1 MISKMLLYNNFPVI
15 VSMYNKKPIIRT
27 PIIVFDLDNT
37 LISSIKVKNYN
48 QHNNMNIRPCDYT
61 TNIPNRCDDEQY
73 NVWKRP
79 YSSVA
84 LYFLSKVA
92 NVYIY
97 TAATEDYAK
106 DIITNI
112 YPNFKPKNIYH
123 RDHWIAYNKSKDL
136 SIINNKNDDI
146 ILVDD
151 KLFNNIK
158 SQRFYHIPQ
167 YHYHNKGDTEMLR
180 LVVWMYFKF
189 IL

>member
-1 MISKMLLYNNFPVI
+1 MLSKMLLYNNFPI
-15 VSMYNKKPIIRT
+15 MISMYNKKPIFRKPT
-27 PIIVFDLDNT
+27 IVFDLDNT
-37 LISSIKVKNYN
+37 LISSVKVKNYN
-48 QHNNMNIRPCDYT
+48 QYNNMNIRTCDYT
-61 TNIPNRCDDEQY
+61 TNIPNRSDDEQY

-79 YSSVA
+79 YSSIA

-92 NVYIY
+92 NIYIY

-112 YPNFKPKNIYH
+112 YPDFKPKYIYN
-123 RDHWIAYNKSKDL
+123 RDHWISYNKTKDL
-136 SIINNKNDDI
+136 SIVCNRTDDI

-151 KLFNNIK
+151 KLSNNVK

-167 YHYHNKGDTEMLR
+167 YHYHNKSDMEMLR